1 MLEWDGLR
9 LASCIDEWLR
19 ASLTDAPVSPLFS
32 LGYWVRG
39 RWEVWLS
46 TKPGL
51 DLLMV
56 CAVQYGPMCASVF
69 DEYCM
74 PEI

>member
-9 LASCIDEWLR
+9 LASCIEEWLR

-32 LGYWVRG
+32 LGYRG
-39 RWEVWLS
+39 GGKFGCPQNLAF
-46 TKPGL
+46 
-51 DLLMV
+51 MV
-56 CAVQYGPMCASVF
+56 YAVHYGPMCASVF